1 MVNKNNSMKRIDESF
16 FCKIKNWFKK
26 IFIPKPIYKN
36 QDSNVQIKNTQD
48 TQTLRNDVRVMVTE
62 EEKKLIKEFE
72 NGEIESLTDEKIE
85 KIKKGYSIEIKNK
98 INTFKEN
105 MKKLE
110 EAKNQEINQA
120 KGN

>member
-16 FCKIKNWFKK
+16 FGKIKNWLKK
-26 IFIPKPIYKN
+26 IFISKPIYEN
-36 QDSNVQIKNTQD
+36 QDSNVQIKNTQN
-48 TQTLRNDVRVMVTE
+48 TQTLRNDIRVMATE

-110 EAKNQEINQA
+110 EAKN
-120 KGN
+120 

>member
-16 FCKIKNWFKK
+16 FGKIKNWLKK
-26 IFIPKPIYKN
+26 TFTSKPTYKN
-36 QDSNVQIKNTQD
+36 EKLDIKTENVQN
-48 TQTLRNDVRVMVTE
+48 TQTLRNNIRVILTE

-110 EAKNQEINQA
+110 EAKN
-120 KGN
+120 